1 MAVTVIGLLRFGV
14 SLVFGITVTA
24 LFAGIEPT
32 KKNRFTTGL
41 LCVIFL
47 FVQTA
52 SWWLLGLDLT
62 SKLYPLIIHLPLIV
76 IFSLYYKRPWL
87 ISAVSVLSG
96 YLCCQAPR
104 WVGFIAG
111 AALDSRLAD
120 HVFYVGAIFLFYYF
134 LKRYVAAS
142 VRHLME
148 VSTKS
153 CLFLGGVPLFYY
165 LFDYTTVIYTDLLYS
180 GAEWA
185 VQFMPS
191 TISVFYFVF
200 IILYYAETQKQAAL
214 QRERDVLDAQF
225 KLARAE
231 FASLRQLQQN
241 AAAYRHDMR
250 HHLSLLQGL
259 ASKGQIEQIK
269 EYLRTAQS
277 DMDAITP
284 TRFCENETVNLI
296 LSAFTAKAKQ
306 SEIQLTIDARL
317 PVSLSFS
324 DTELCSLL
332 SNALENAIQAAKNIP
347 EPDKRIIRLRIYS
360 KNTKLCIDIRNSYQH
375 DPIFHQGLPVSKEQ
389 GHGFGTKSMAAYS
402 SFRPRMAGLFFR
414 PLHKRLSFIHRSHVI
429 GVCILHNEVKEKAG
443 CYPLRTAPG
452 SFFSV
457 SGV

>member
-76 IFSLYYKRPWL
+76 IFSSYYKRPWL

-104 WVGFIAG
+104 WFGFLAG

-120 HVFYVGAIFLFYYF
+120 HIFYIASVFLAYYF
-134 LKRYVAAS
+134 LKRYVAGS
-142 VRHLME
+142 VRQLME
-148 VSTKS
+148 KSTKS

-165 LFDYTTVIYTDLLYS
+165 LFDYVTAFYTDVLYS
-180 GAEWA
+180 GTEWA

-200 IILYYAETQKQAAL
+200 VILYYAETQKQASL
-214 QRERDVLDAQF
+214 QREKDMLDAQF
-225 KLARAE
+225 RLAQTE

-241 AAAYRHDMR
+241 AASYRHDMR
-250 HHLSLLQGL
+250 HHFALLQGL
-259 ASKGQIEQIK
+259 ASKEHIEGIK

-296 LSAFTAKAKQ
+296 LSAFAAKAKQ
-306 SEIQLTIDARL
+306 AEIMLTVDAKL
-317 PVSLSFS
+317 PDLLPFS

-332 SNALENAIQAAKNIP
+332 SNALENAIQATETIQDSN
-347 EPDKRIIRLRIYS
+347 KRSITLRVYS
-360 KNTKLCIDIRNSYQH
+360 KNNKLCIDIRNRYQAE
-375 DPIFHQGLPVSKEQ
+375 PVFRQGLPVSKEQ
-389 GHGFGTKSMAAYS
+389 GHGFGTKSMAHIVEKHGGV
-402 SFRPRMAGLFFR
+402 FQFGV
-414 PLHKRLSFIHRSHVI
+414 KDGWFIFQ
-429 GVCILHNEVKEKAG
+429 A
-443 CYPLRTAPG
+443 TA
-452 SFFSV
+452 
-457 SGV
+457 

>member
-14 SLVFGITVTA
+14 SLVFGITVTV

-32 KKNRFTTGL
+32 KKNRFTIGL

-52 SWWLLGLDLT
+52 SWRLLGLDLT

-104 WVGFIAG
+104 WFGFIAG
-111 AALDSRLAD
+111 AALGSRLAD
-120 HVFYVGAIFLFYYF
+120 HIFYIASVFLAYYF
-134 LKRYVAAS
+134 LKKYVAAS

-148 VSTKS
+148 ISTKS

-165 LFDYTTVIYTDLLYS
+165 LFDYTTAIYTNVLYS
-180 GAEWA
+180 GTEWA

-200 IILYYAETQKQAAL
+200 VILYYAETQKQASL
-214 QRERDVLDAQF
+214 QRERDMLDVQFRLAQT
-225 KLARAE
+225 E

-241 AAAYRHDMR
+241 AASYRHDMR
-250 HHLSLLQGL
+250 HHFALLQGL
-259 ASKGQIEQIK
+259 ASKEHIEGIK
-269 EYLRTAQS
+269 EYLQTAQS

-284 TRFCENETVNLI
+284 TRFCGNETVNLI
-296 LSAFTAKAKQ
+296 LSAFATKAKQ
-306 SEIQLTIDARL
+306 GSILLTVDAKL
-317 PVSLSFS
+317 PNELPFS

-332 SNALENAIQAAKNIP
+332 SNAMENAIHACEQIP
-347 EPDKRIIRLRIYS
+347 DSNKRIIRLRMYS
-360 KNTKLCIDIRNSYQH
+360 KNNKLCIDIRNIYQTE
-375 DPIFHQGLPVSKEQ
+375 PVFHQGLPVSKEQ
-389 GHGFGTKSMAAYS
+389 GHGFGTKSMVHIVEKHS
-402 SFRPRMAGLFFR
+402 
-414 PLHKRLSFIHRSHVI
+414 
-429 GVCILHNEVKEKAG
+429 GV
-443 CYPLRTAPG
+443 
-452 SFFSV
+452 FQFSV
-457 SGV
+457 KDGWFIFQATA